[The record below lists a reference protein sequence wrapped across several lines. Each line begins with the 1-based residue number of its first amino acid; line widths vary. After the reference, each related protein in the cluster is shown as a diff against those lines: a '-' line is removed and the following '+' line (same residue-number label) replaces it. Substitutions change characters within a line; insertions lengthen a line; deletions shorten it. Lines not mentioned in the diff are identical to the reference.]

1 MRGQETGFNSRAVLA
16 LAAARRMAGFAMVQ
30 ICPRISM
37 ALGHVGDTGELRASG
52 HPD

>member
-1 MRGQETGFNSRAVLA
+1 MRGQETGFLCGAVLA
-16 LAAARRMAGFAMVQ
+16 LAAGRGMAGFVLVQ

-37 ALGHVGDTGELRASG
+37 ALGHVGDNGELRASG

>member
-1 MRGQETGFNSRAVLA
+1 MRGQETGSRAGGVVA
-16 LAAARRMAGFAMVQ
+16 VVAARGMAGHALVQ
-30 ICPRISM
+30 MCPRNSM